1 MESMPNL
8 WSKNREDYVRII
20 AYSHLKPTK
29 RLPIHCK
36 KLFAEGGQIFVELF
50 AEGGQI
56 SIELFA
62 EGGQIFEEEKN
73 ICRGWPKE
81 EWGDELCT
89 ATGFV
94 LTFTGK
100 GY

>member
-56 SIELFA
+56 
-62 EGGQIFEEEKN
+62 FEEEKN

>member
-20 AYSHLKPTK
+20 AHSHLKPTK
-29 RLPIHCK
+29 GLPIHCK
-36 KLFAEGGQIFVELF
+36 KLF

-62 EGGQIFEEEKN
+62 EGGQKKN
-73 ICRGWPKE
+73 G
-81 EWGDELCT
+81 
-89 ATGFV
+89 ATSFALPQASSSHLLV
-94 LTFTGK
+94 K
-100 GY
+100 AIN